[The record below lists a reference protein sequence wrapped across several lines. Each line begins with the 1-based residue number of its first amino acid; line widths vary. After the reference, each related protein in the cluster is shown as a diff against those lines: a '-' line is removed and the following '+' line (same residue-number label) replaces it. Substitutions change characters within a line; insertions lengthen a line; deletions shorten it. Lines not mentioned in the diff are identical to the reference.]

1 MGWSFLVSHKQDLQG
16 VSIFLFY
23 LLESTTTLFRNIESP
38 SFPSCQGF
46 SNLKAKEVYQFPKTN
61 VNNLI
66 YQRVSFSFNL
76 VLKN

>member
-16 VSIFLFY
+16 IAIFLFN
-23 LLESTTTLFRNIESP
+23 LLEATATLFRNIESP
-38 SFPSCQGF
+38 SFPSYQGF
-46 SNLKAKEVYQFPKTN
+46 SNLKAKKVYQNLKMD

-66 YQRVSFSFNL
+66 YQGVSFSFNL

>member
-1 MGWSFLVSHKQDLQG
+1 MGWSFLVSHKPDLQG
-16 VSIFLFY
+16 ITIFLFY
-23 LLESTTTLFRNIESP
+23 LLEATTTLFRNFTSP

-46 SNLKAKEVYQFPKTN
+46 SNLIAKEVYQLPKTD

-66 YQRVSFSFNL
+66 YQRFSFSFNL